1 LRPCERDDYLVMRPG
16 WCQIGRV
23 NPKTDTLALRLLI
36 VDDHESVRTGLRFL
50 LSGEPDFEIV
60 GEAYSVATALREIEA
75 RRPDIVLLDFGL
87 GAENGD
93 RVLDALAAHPN
104 PPRVLMLSMEDERV
118 VGQELTR
125 RGAAAYVMKQEP
137 TAQILAALHRIRRAL
152 QAEGCGAAIEPPRHA
167 QTRTPRLTKREHEV
181 LLLVKAGLPSKSIAR
196 HLNISDKTVDVHKHQ
211 LRRKLGLRTDL
222 ELVRHAAFFV
232 GEDLR
237 ATPVN
242 GRR

>member
-1 LRPCERDDYLVMRPG
+1 VIPNTD
-16 WCQIGRV
+16 
-23 NPKTDTLALRLLI
+23 PKATRLLI
-36 VDDHESVRTGLRFL
+36 VDDHASVRAGLRFL

-60 GEAYSVATALREIEA
+60 GEAHSVATALHEIET

-93 RVLDALAAHPN
+93 RVLDVLAGHPN

-125 RGAAAYVMKQEP
+125 RGAAAYVMKQAP
-137 TAQILAALHRIRRAL
+137 TAQILSALHRIRLAL
-152 QAEGCGAAIEPPRHA
+152 LAEGSGTAIEPPARA
-167 QTRTPRLTKREHEV
+167 QALTPRLTKREQEV

-196 HLNISDKTVDVHKHQ
+196 RLNISDKTVDVHKHQ

-222 ELVRHAAFFV
+222 ELMRHAAFFV
-232 GEDLR
+232 SDDLR
-237 ATPVN
+237 ATPTD
-242 GRR
+242 GGC

>member
-1 LRPCERDDYLVMRPG
+1 MIP
-16 WCQIGRV
+16 
-23 NPKTDTLALRLLI
+23 NTDPIRTRLLI
-36 VDDHESVRTGLRFL
+36 VDDHASVRAGLRFL

-60 GEAYSVATALREIEA
+60 AEAYSVATALHEIQT

-93 RVLDALAAHPN
+93 RVLDVLAVHPN

-125 RGAAAYVMKQEP
+125 RGAAAYVMKQAP
-137 TAQILAALHRIRRAL
+137 TAQILSALHRIRLAL
-152 QAEGCGAAIEPPRHA
+152 LAEGSGAPIEPPPRA
-167 QTRTPRLTKREHEV
+167 QALTPRLTRREHEV

-196 HLNISDKTVDVHKHQ
+196 RLNISDKTVDVHKHQ

-222 ELVRHAAFFV
+222 ELMRHAAFFV
-232 GEDLR
+232 SDDLR
-237 ATPVN
+237 ATPTDG
-242 GRR
+242 GR

>member
-1 LRPCERDDYLVMRPG
+1 
-16 WCQIGRV
+16 V

-36 VDDHESVRTGLRFL
+36 VDDHESVRAGLRFL

-60 GEAYSVATALREIEA
+60 GEAYSVATALHEIEA
-75 RRPDIVLLDFGL
+75 KRPDIVLLDFGL

-137 TAQILAALHRIRRAL
+137 TAQILAALHRIRLAWL
-152 QAEGCGAAIEPPRHA
+152 AEGSGAAIEPPRRA
-167 QTRTPRLTKREHEV
+167 QTLTPRLTRREHEV

-196 HLNISDKTVDVHKHQ
+196 RLNISDKTVDVHKHQ
-211 LRRKLGLRTDL
+211 LRRKLGLLTDL
-222 ELVRHAAFFV
+222 ELVRHAAFFASD
-232 GEDLR
+232 DLR
-237 ATPVN
+237 AIPAN